1 MVGENTT
8 YCYSVTTYIASFCSR
23 EHNGCM
29 IPNLKNARVKKGLK
43 QKELAVLLN
52 VSSKTVSNY
61 ELGFRDPD
69 IKTLIKISQILNVTI
84 DYLVGLE
91 QKTLIEQIKE
101 RVQNLD
107 KEELAGLLGDYIE
120 FIAKI
125 K

>member
-1 MVGENTT
+1 M
-8 YCYSVTTYIASFCSR
+8 
-23 EHNGCM
+23 
-29 IPNLKNARVKKGLK
+29 
-43 QKELAVLLN
+43 LN

-69 IKTLIKISQILNVTI
+69 IKMLIKISQILNVTI

-101 RVQNLD
+101 RIQSLQ
-107 KEELAGLLGDYIE
+107 KEELANLLSDYIE

>member
-1 MVGENTT
+1 
-8 YCYSVTTYIASFCSR
+8 
-23 EHNGCM
+23 M

-43 QKELAVLLN
+43 QKELAQLLN

-69 IKTLIKISQILNVTI
+69 IKMLIKISQILNVTI

-91 QKTLIEQIKE
+91 QKTLIEQIKD
-101 RVQNLD
+101 RIQSLQ
-107 KEELAGLLGDYIE
+107 KEELANLLSDYIE

>member
-1 MVGENTT
+1 
-8 YCYSVTTYIASFCSR
+8 
-23 EHNGCM
+23 M

-43 QKELAVLLN
+43 QKELAKMLN

-69 IKTLIKISQILNVTI
+69 IKMLIKISQILNVTI

-101 RVQNLD
+101 RIQSLQ
-107 KEELAGLLGDYIE
+107 KEELANLLSDYIE